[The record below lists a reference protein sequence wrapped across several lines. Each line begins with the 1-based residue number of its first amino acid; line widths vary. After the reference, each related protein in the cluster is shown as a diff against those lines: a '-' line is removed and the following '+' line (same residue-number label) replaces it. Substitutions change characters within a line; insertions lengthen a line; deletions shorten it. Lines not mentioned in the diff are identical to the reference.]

1 MDHREVSFGSF
12 GVSIKHQRFVSVTLG
27 KPRGSIQANC
37 LRFTELATN
46 RIGKDQTIHAAYT
59 SPLSRARDTAIAIA
73 RHHDLE
79 VLDLSCLADLSY
91 GDWDGVSWKEVKVK
105 YADLYHQWETAPHT
119 VSFPNGEPLAVLRTR
134 ALATVEEVVQRHPDR
149 TVLLMAHRAV
159 NKVLIAAFIGL
170 DNSNFWRIAQ
180 DTTAINRFHLV
191 EDNRRVGKTWYIA
204 SINETGHLRGM
215 MRGAYVD
222 F

>member
-1 MDHREVSFGSF
+1 MMTQIILVSNGNTPWDKDKIFQGSKDISLDDLGREEAWAVA
-12 GVSIKHQRFVSVTLG
+12 KWL
-27 KPRGSIQANC
+27 
-37 LRFTELATN
+37 
-46 RIGKDQTIHAAYT
+46 KDETIHAAYT

-73 RHHDLE
+73 RHHELA
-79 VLDLSCLADLSY
+79 VLDLPGLADLSY
-91 GDWDGVSWKEVKVK
+91 GDWEGVPLKEVKVK
-105 YADLYHQWETAPHT
+105 YADLYRQWETAPQT
-119 VSFPNGEPLAVLRTR
+119 VRFPNGEPLAVLRIR
-134 ALATVEEVVQRHPDR
+134 ALATVEGVVQRHPDQ

-191 EDNRRVGKTWYIA
+191 EDDRRVGKTWYIT

-215 MRGAYVD
+215 MRVAY
-222 F
+222 

>member
-1 MDHREVSFGSF
+1 MTQIILTSNGNTPWDQDKIFQGSKDIPLDDLGREEAWAAG
-12 GVSIKHQRFVSVTLG
+12 QWL
-27 KPRGSIQANC
+27 
-37 LRFTELATN
+37 
-46 RIGKDQTIHAAYT
+46 KDENIHAVYT
-59 SPLSRARDTAIAIA
+59 SPLARARDTAIAIA
-73 RHHDLE
+73 RHHDLK
-79 VLDLSCLADLSY
+79 VLDLPGLADLSY
-91 GDWDGVSWKEVKVK
+91 GDWEGVPWEEVKVK
-105 YADLYHQWETAPHT
+105 YADLYRQWETAPHT
-119 VSFPNGEPLAVLRTR
+119 VCFPNGEPLAVLRTR
-134 ALATVEEVVQRHPDR
+134 SLGAVEEVVQCHPDR

-191 EDNRRVGKTWYIA
+191 EDGRRVGKTWYIT

-215 MRGAYVD
+215 ERGAYVD

>member
-1 MDHREVSFGSF
+1 MTQIILARHGNTPWNKDKIF
-12 GVSIKHQRFVSVTLG
+12 
-27 KPRGSIQANC
+27 RGS
-37 LRFTELATN
+37 
-46 RIGKDQTIHAAYT
+46 KDIPLDDLGREEAWAVAKWLKDETIHAAYT

-79 VLDLSCLADLSY
+79 VLDLPCLADLSY
-91 GDWDGVSWKEVKVK
+91 GDWEGVPLKEVKVK

-119 VSFPNGEPLAVLRTR
+119 VCFPNGETLAVLRTR
-134 ALATVEEVVQRHPDR
+134 ALAAVEEVVQRHPDR

-191 EDNRRVGKTWYIA
+191 EDSRRVGKTWYII

>member
-1 MDHREVSFGSF
+1 MTQIILASNGNTPWDKDKIFQGSKDIPLDDLGREEAWAVGEW
-12 GVSIKHQRFVSVTLG
+12 L
-27 KPRGSIQANC
+27 
-37 LRFTELATN
+37 
-46 RIGKDQTIHAAYT
+46 KDETIHAAYT

-79 VLDLSCLADLSY
+79 VLDLPCLADLSY
-91 GDWDGVSWKEVKVK
+91 GDWEGVPLKEVKDK
-105 YADLYHQWETAPHT
+105 YADLYYQWETAPHT
-119 VSFPNGEPLAVLRTR
+119 VCFPNGETLAVLRTR
-134 ALATVEEVVQRHPDR
+134 ALAAVEEVVQRHPDR

-191 EDNRRVGKTWYIA
+191 EDGRRVGKTWYII

-215 MRGAYVD
+215 MRGVYVD

>member
-1 MDHREVSFGSF
+1 MTQIILVSNGNTPWDKDKIFQGSKDISLDDLGREEAWAA
-12 GVSIKHQRFVSVTLG
+12 G
-27 KPRGSIQANC
+27 KWLQD
-37 LRFTELATN
+37 E
-46 RIGKDQTIHAAYT
+46 TIHAAYT

-79 VLDLSCLADLSY
+79 VLDLPALADLSY
-91 GDWDGVSWKEVKVK
+91 GDWEGVPWKEVKVK

-119 VSFPNGEPLAVLRTR
+119 VRFPNGEPLAVLRIR
-134 ALATVEEVVQRHPDR
+134 ALATVEGVVQRHPDQ

-191 EDNRRVGKTWYIA
+191 EDDRKVGKTWYIT

-215 MRGAYVD
+215 ERRAYLD

>member
-1 MDHREVSFGSF
+1 MPQIILVRNGNTPWDKDKIFQGSKDIPLNDLGREEAWAV
-12 GVSIKHQRFVSVTLG
+12 G
-27 KPRGSIQANC
+27 KW
-37 LRFTELATN
+37 L
-46 RIGKDQTIHAAYT
+46 KDETIHAAYT

-79 VLDLSCLADLSY
+79 VLDLPGLADLSY
-91 GDWDGVSWKEVKVK
+91 GDWEGVPWKEVKVK

-119 VSFPNGEPLAVLRTR
+119 VRFPNGEPLAVLRTR
-134 ALATVEEVVQRHPDR
+134 ALAAVEEVVQRHPDR

-191 EDNRRVGKTWYIA
+191 EDDRKVGRTWYIT

-215 MRGAYVD
+215 MRGA
-222 F
+222 

>member
-1 MDHREVSFGSF
+1 MTQIILARHGNTSWNKDKIFQGSKDVPLDDLGREEAWAVA
-12 GVSIKHQRFVSVTLG
+12 KWL
-27 KPRGSIQANC
+27 
-37 LRFTELATN
+37 
-46 RIGKDQTIHAAYT
+46 KDETIHAVYT

-73 RHHDLE
+73 RHHDLK
-79 VLDLSCLADLSY
+79 VLDLPGLADLSY
-91 GDWDGVSWKEVKVK
+91 GDWDGVPLKEVKVK

-119 VSFPNGEPLAVLRTR
+119 VRFPNGETLAVLRTR
-134 ALATVEEVVQRHPDR
+134 ALAAVEEVVQRHPDR

-170 DNSNFWRIAQ
+170 DNSHFWRIAQ

-191 EDNRRVGKTWYIA
+191 EDGRWVGKTWYIT
-204 SINETGHLRGM
+204 SINDTGHLRGM
-215 MRGAYVD
+215 MRGVYVD

>member
-1 MDHREVSFGSF
+1 MTQIILVSNGHTPWDKDKIFQGSKDISLDDLGREEAWAA
-12 GVSIKHQRFVSVTLG
+12 G
-27 KPRGSIQANC
+27 KW
-37 LRFTELATN
+37 L
-46 RIGKDQTIHAAYT
+46 KDETIHAAYT

-73 RHHDLE
+73 RHHDLA
-79 VLDLSCLADLSY
+79 VLDLAGLADLSY
-91 GDWDGVSWKEVKVK
+91 GDWEGVPLKEVKVK

-119 VSFPNGEPLAVLRTR
+119 VRFPNGEPLAVLRTR
-134 ALATVEEVVQRHPDR
+134 ALAAVEEVVQRHPDR

-191 EDNRRVGKTWYIA
+191 EDGRRVGKTWHIT
-204 SINETGHLRGM
+204 SINETGHLRDM
-215 MRGAYVD
+215 LRGHTN
-222 F
+222 FP

>member
-1 MDHREVSFGSF
+1 MTQIILARHGNTSWNKDKIFQGSKDVPLDDLGREEAWAVA
-12 GVSIKHQRFVSVTLG
+12 KWL
-27 KPRGSIQANC
+27 
-37 LRFTELATN
+37 
-46 RIGKDQTIHAAYT
+46 KDETIHVVYT

-73 RHHDLE
+73 RHHDLK
-79 VLDLSCLADLSY
+79 VLDLPGLADLSY
-91 GDWDGVSWKEVKVK
+91 GDWDGVPLKEVKVK
-105 YADLYHQWETAPHT
+105 YADLYHQWETAPQT
-119 VSFPNGEPLAVLRTR
+119 VRFPNGETLAVLRTR
-134 ALATVEEVVQRHPDR
+134 ALAAVEEVVQRHPDR

-191 EDNRRVGKTWYIA
+191 EDDRWVGKTWYIT

-215 MRGAYVD
+215 MRGAN
-222 F
+222 

>member
-1 MDHREVSFGSF
+1 MTQIILARHGNTPWNKDKIF
-12 GVSIKHQRFVSVTLG
+12 
-27 KPRGSIQANC
+27 RGSKDIPLDDLGREEAW
-37 LRFTELATN
+37 AV
-46 RIGKDQTIHAAYT
+46 GKWLKDETIHAAYT

-79 VLDLSCLADLSY
+79 VLDLPCLADLSY
-91 GDWDGVSWKEVKVK
+91 GDWEGVPLKEVKDK

-119 VSFPNGEPLAVLRTR
+119 VCFPNGETLAVLRTR
-134 ALATVEEVVQRHPDR
+134 ALAAVEEVVQRHPDR

-191 EDNRRVGKTWYIA
+191 EDGRRVGKTWYII

-215 MRGAYVD
+215 MRGVYVD

>member
-1 MDHREVSFGSF
+1 MTQIILARNGNTPWDKDKIFQGSKDIPLDDFGREESWAVAEWL
-12 GVSIKHQRFVSVTLG
+12 QD
-27 KPRGSIQANC
+27 
-37 LRFTELATN
+37 E
-46 RIGKDQTIHAAYT
+46 TIHAAYT

-73 RHHDLE
+73 RHHNLE
-79 VLDLSCLADLSY
+79 VLDLPCLADLSY
-91 GDWDGVSWKEVKVK
+91 GDWDGVPLKEVKVK

-119 VSFPNGEPLAVLRTR
+119 VCFPNGETLAVLRTR
-134 ALATVEEVVQRHPDR
+134 ALAAVEEVVQRHPDR

-180 DTTAINRFHLV
+180 GTTAINRFHLV
-191 EDNRRVGKTWYIA
+191 EDGRRVGKTWNII
-204 SINETGHLRGM
+204 SINETGHLREM